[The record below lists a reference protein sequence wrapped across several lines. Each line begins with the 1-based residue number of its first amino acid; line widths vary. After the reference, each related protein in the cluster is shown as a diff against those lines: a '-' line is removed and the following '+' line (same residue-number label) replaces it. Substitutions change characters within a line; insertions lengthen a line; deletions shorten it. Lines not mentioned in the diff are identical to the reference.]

1 MSALRRLL
9 ENLGAAGIVGI
20 GVALFCL
27 PFYFS
32 TVQPL
37 EREAAKRNVSFER
50 QRARLPVQPAGN
62 DAVADLARFHAAFPP
77 VERLGAEVEA
87 LHAHARGAGLHLQQ
101 GEYRLESK
109 NGGLTAYRVTLPVRG
124 SYGQIRQFVG
134 RVLKAMPIASVDA
147 VRFERKRAADTQ
159 LEAQVR
165 LTIYFRPSSGDKK
178 GT

>member
-9 ENLGAAGIVGI
+9 EALGPAGVVGV

-32 TVQPL
+32 TLAPL
-37 EREAAKRNVSFER
+37 EKEAARRSVSAER
-50 QRARLPVQPAGN
+50 QRARLPAQPAGV
-62 DAVADLARFHAAFPP
+62 DAAADLARFHAAFPP

-87 LHAHARGAGLHLQQ
+87 LYAHARGAGLHLQQ
-101 GEYRLESK
+101 GEYRLETR

-124 SYGQIRQFVG
+124 SYGQLRSFVG
-134 RVLKAMPIASVDA
+134 RVLKAMPVASVDA
-147 VRFERKRAADTQ
+147 VRFERKKAADTQ

-165 LTIYFRPSSGDKK
+165 LTLYFRPTGDKK

>member
-1 MSALRRLL
+1 MNAARRLL
-9 ENLGAAGIVGI
+9 ENLGAAGVIGV
-20 GVALFCL
+20 GVALFCI

-37 EREAAKRNVSFER
+37 EKEAARRNVTLER

-62 DAVADLARFHAAFPP
+62 DAAADLARFQAAFPP
-77 VERLGAEVEA
+77 IERLGAEVEA
-87 LHAHARGAGLHLQQ
+87 LYAHARGAGLHLQQ
-101 GEYRLESK
+101 GEYRLETK

-124 SYGQIRQFVG
+124 SYGQIRTFVG
-134 RVLKAMPIASVDA
+134 TVLKAMPIASVDA

-165 LTIYFRPSSGDKK
+165 LTIYFRPSGDKK

>member
-1 MSALRRLL
+1 MNALRRLL
-9 ENLGAAGIVGI
+9 ESLGAAGVVGVGI
-20 GVALFCL
+20 ALFCL

-32 TVQPL
+32 SVAPL
-37 EREAAKRNVSFER
+37 EKEAARRSLSIER
-50 QRARLPVQPAGN
+50 PQARLPVQPAGN
-62 DAVADLARFHAAFPP
+62 DAAADLARFYAAFPP

-87 LHAHARGAGLHLQQ
+87 LHAHARSAGLNLQQ
-101 GEYRLESK
+101 AEYRLETKS
-109 NGGLTAYRVTLPVRG
+109 NGLTAYRVTLPVRG
-124 SYGQIRQFVG
+124 SYGQMRQFVG

-165 LTIYFRPSSGDKK
+165 LTIYFRPAGDKK